1 MFYDL
6 SHNLQMRLIA
16 SLIVTFALAA
26 GLISVLSQQSPSFN
40 IFTDGSRAIFSFPD
54 SNWDAV
60 FGTISLREMNDK
72 LNAVL
77 GKVEELQQDLNATRV
92 KVNTLE
98 QDLNATRA
106 DLNATRAELDAFKA
120 QQVVWLLFALIFLM
134 HFRSRTSC
142 RTTRLQSDWLTTLFV
157 PIVIVQLIL

>member
-1 MFYDL
+1 
-6 SHNLQMRLIA
+6 MRLIIA
-16 SLIVTFALAA
+16 LIVAFALAA
-26 GLISVLSQQSPSFN
+26 GFISVLSDDAYGFKVD
-40 IFTDGSRAIFSFPD
+40 TDGSRAIFSFPN

-77 GKVEELQQDLNATRV
+77 GKV
-92 KVNTLE
+92 NTLE

-106 DLNATRAELDAFKA
+106 ELNATRTELNVFKA
-120 QQVVWLLFALIFLM
+120 QQAVCSCSLWGFVIY
-134 HFRSRTSC
+134 FRSKTSC

-157 PIVIVQLIL
+157 TIVIVQLTL